1 MSRQF
6 SKPLRGLGHGFD
18 WVAIL
23 IILGVGL
30 STVTAQFK
38 LVAGWN
44 FLLLASYGLVLYLI
58 VNWLRRCQALRQRL
72 WFGIVLAGTVT
83 HLVSLALWRPT
94 WEMWTGDDFYAAIR
108 NPFPLGHHN
117 FVGGYCLLMLPL
129 VVGFTL
135 TQTNKGRWLGYGAIA
150 LNVLA
155 LYASGSRGALLGAL
169 ALGLLALPWYC
180 IHHPP
185 KSRRQ
190 WLIVSGLGLLLVI
203 ALASNPRIRSLVSFN
218 PSANNAAFSIEQI
231 ADGPTQ
237 DRLFMLQAGQ
247 HIFKAHPLLGI
258 GPGNLSRLYNL
269 YRPVETGGGLELVQQ
284 LHNTPAQILA
294 ELGILGT
301 SGYFLWLGCLLKTG
315 IALQKRITD
324 RRDRILLYS
333 VGASWFAYGISSL
346 TDYQLE
352 NIGIAST
359 LMITTALL
367 IDLANSYLR
376 ESPCT
381 SLSRR
386 HRRLLSLGLLLFLSI
401 VIQTWARADAGFY
414 LAQSAQ
420 KDVETFNFADADA
433 KWTKASQLIPWDPT
447 YAALSAEQLI
457 DIQAQTTDPKKRDLL
472 RTAAIASLK
481 TALQSAP
488 NDPWFNQNLAVLLIK
503 NQPQQAER
511 YLRRAA
517 LLVPRSENA
526 TYYSLG
532 CTYLEQG
539 KSSQATTAFV
549 LESLANPEFLVD
561 SIWKTQP
568 LSKQFPQ
575 VLDQTLDTW
584 QQILSKTATGS
595 HQYAWLNQ
603 QITVTQWWYH
613 RPLTVSNLT
622 RLSPFVQAILS
633 INTDSGKSLKLLNQ
647 ALESGADETSLAF
660 DLLRAWLAPDQFLPN
675 FLKDFDGTAEEKQAV
690 MENIR
695 THRDLRDWLTSVSQ
709 PANQR
714 SRQGLAFAYRNQ
726 SANLISKI
734 LSADDLSTYYPLNQ
748 LPLFS
753 VPPREFSQLDQK
765 ISEIAREKLAIDSS
779 LSL

>member
-6 SKPLRGLGHGFD
+6 SVSLQGLGHGFD
-18 WVAIL
+18 WLAIL
-23 IILGVGL
+23 IILSAGL
-30 STVTAQFK
+30 STATAPFK

-44 FLLLASYGLVLYLI
+44 FLLLASYGLVLYLV
-58 VNWLRRCQALRQRL
+58 VNWLRYSQGLRQRL
-72 WFGIVLAGTVT
+72 WLGIVLTGTVT
-83 HLVSLALWRPT
+83 HIVSLALWRPT
-94 WEMWTGDDFYAAIR
+94 WEMWTGKDFYSAIR

-135 TQTNKGRWLGYGAIA
+135 SQTNKGGWLGYGAIA
-150 LNVLA
+150 LNALA

-169 ALGLLALPWYC
+169 ALGLLALPWYY

-185 KSRRQ
+185 KSCRQ
-190 WLIVSGLGLLLVI
+190 WLIVSGLCLLLVA
-203 ALASNPRIRSLVSFN
+203 ALASNPRVRSLVSFN

-247 HIFKAHPLLGI
+247 RIFMAHPLLGI
-258 GPGNLSRLYNL
+258 GPGNLSRLYDL

-284 LHNTPAQILA
+284 LHNTPAQVLA
-294 ELGILGT
+294 ELGILGI
-301 SGYFLWLGCLLKTG
+301 SGYLLWLGCLLKIG
-315 IALQKRITD
+315 IALQKSITD

-333 VGASWFAYGISSL
+333 VGASWFAYSISSL

-359 LMITTALL
+359 LILTSALL
-367 IDLANSYLR
+367 IDLANSYLK
-376 ESPCT
+376 ESPAV

-386 HRRLLSLGLLLFLSI
+386 HRRLLSLGLLLFLSVI
-401 VIQTWARADAGFY
+401 IQTWARADAGFY
-414 LAQSAQ
+414 LAHAAQ
-420 KDVETFNFADADA
+420 KDVESFNFADADA
-433 KWTKASQLIPWDPT
+433 KWAKASRLIPWDPT
-447 YAALSAEQLI
+447 YAALSAEQFI
-457 DIQAQTTDPKKRDLL
+457 DIQAQVTDPKKRELL

-488 NDPWFNQNLAVLLIK
+488 NDPWFNQNLAVLLSK
-503 NQPQQAER
+503 DQPQQAER

-517 LLVPRSENA
+517 RLVPRSENA

-568 LSKQFPQ
+568 FSEQLPE
-575 VLDQTLDTW
+575 VLDQTLATW
-584 QQILSKTATGS
+584 QQILSETAPGS
-595 HQYAWLNQ
+595 YQYAWLNQ
-603 QITVTQWWYH
+603 QIAVTQWWYH
-613 RPLTVSNLT
+613 RPLTVSNPKN
-622 RLSPFVQAILS
+622 LSPFVQAILS
-633 INTDSGKSLKLLNQ
+633 IDTDSERSLKLLNET
-647 ALESGADETSLAF
+647 LEAGADDTSLAF
-660 DLLRAWLAPDQFLPN
+660 ALIRAWLTPDQFLPD
-675 FLKDFDGTAEEKQAV
+675 FLKDFDGTAADKQAV

-695 THRDLRDWLTSVSQ
+695 THRDLRDWLMSVSQ
-709 PANQR
+709 PADQR

-726 SANLISKI
+726 SANLIRKI
-734 LSADDLSTYYPLNQ
+734 LSTDGLSSHYLLDQ

-753 VPPREFSQLDQK
+753 SPPREFSQLDQK
-765 ISEIAREKLAIDSS
+765 MVEIANKDLAIGSPS
-779 LSL
+779 L